1 MERKIE
7 KCPKCQNY
15 TEGKPVYSQTRQ
27 VTRAAVKKGSSKLIC
42 TVVGSVIGFFFG
54 GVGCLPGA
62 IIGYIFGLIVSSSE
76 TVSNVTDDVDRRLY
90 SSTEFQFDCPC
101 CGYSWMRT
109 FRNGVDTTPD
119 SIIAKQQ
126 ADLVSVIRNSAFSNT
141 VWAVIWGII
150 TLACSY
156 YCYSHKAW
164 TTYMEYNWLLG
175 KDIECTDYNGRWYLL
190 FFLAFVFFLP
200 TMYCIYNAI
209 DKFIEAKG
217 IEEMTLTDFRNSNYR
232 N

>member
-1 MERKIE
+1 MPELHRGQTCLFTDKTGNESCSQEGQFKINMY
-7 KCPKCQNY
+7 CSRFCY
-15 TEGKPVYSQTRQ
+15 W
-27 VTRAAVKKGSSKLIC
+27 I
-42 TVVGSVIGFFFG
+42 FFG

-76 TVSNVTDDVDRRLY
+76 AVSNVTDDVDRRLY